1 MEVLIHGHHNILLS
15 VMPLTLRLAEI
26 EQKPVDER
34 VLRRRLIQSIPLE
47 SLPPEFSA
55 CVEAIKMQDE
65 IFKVWGKVR
74 DEAAKT
80 WSNACNEAWV
90 KARDKTWNKAW
101 ASDKAWDMAI
111 KAWDKAQDKTWDE
124 VAKIEDEAR
133 NNFAHLC
140 ALHKGA
146 LDALHAEVCLA
157 KHPDCPWDGERL
169 VGIGEMGWIKR
180 V

>member
-1 MEVLIHGHHNILLS
+1 MEVLMHGHHNTLLS
-15 VMPLTLRLAEI
+15 VMTLD
-26 EQKPVDER
+26 Q
-34 VLRRRLIQSIPLE
+34 RLIEIKQKSIGEQPMRKHLIQFIPLE

-90 KARDKTWNKAW
+90 KARDKPWNKAW
-101 ASDKAWDMAI
+101 ASDKAWNVAI

-124 VAKIEDEAR
+124 VVKARNEAR
-133 NNFAHLC
+133 NNFTRLC

-146 LDALHAEVCLA
+146 LEVLHRERCLSI
-157 KHPDCPWDGERL
+157 HPDCPWNGERL
-169 VGIGEMGWIKR
+169 VVIG
-180 V
+180 